1 MNSIKATF
9 NRVLSEFKAKENPEA
24 ILIVG
29 EDPLMV
35 RLTLAWPNVLI
46 ADTKPSIPFSAH
58 WGDVE
63 RWNWLWQNVRY
74 LKKDVCAVVGR
85 TRLDTPLRSLIAN
98 RILYPDG
105 TVHAYV
111 LRYFRTRV
119 IKLLE
124 KKAPARRTALAV

>member
-9 NRVLSEFKAKENPEA
+9 NRVLSDFKAKENPEA

-46 ADTKPSIPFSAH
+46 TDAKSSIPFSAH

-63 RWNWLWQNVRY
+63 RWNWLWQNVHY
-74 LKKDVCAVVGR
+74 LKKDVCTVVGR
-85 TRLDTPLRSLIAN
+85 SRLDTPLRSLIAN

-119 IKLLE
+119 VKLLE
-124 KKAPARRTALAV
+124 KKVTTRRAVPVV

>member
-1 MNSIKATF
+1 MNSTKTTF
-9 NRVLSEFKAKENPEA
+9 THILSDFKGKENPEA

-46 ADTKPSIPFSAH
+46 VGAEPSVPFSKQ
-58 WGDVE
+58 WNEVE
-63 RWNWLWQNVRY
+63 RWNWLWQNVHY
-74 LKKDVCAVVGR
+74 LKKDVHAVVGR
-85 TRLDTPLRSLIAN
+85 TRLDTQLRSLIAN

-105 TVHAYV
+105 TVHSYV
-111 LRYFRTRV
+111 LRFFRSRV

-124 KKAPARRTALAV
+124 KKPVVRRTAGVL